1 MRFIST
7 PSSLRCRRGRGPRFS
22 AARPLNRTLTKL
34 SDRLSAV
41 LFKMNESPRRV
52 GPIQLDWRN
61 CRITR
66 RTAARLRSL
75 WRVASRSSRARYC
88 EMELSSDWPET
99 RQPTRQQ
106 AESSSQKERR
116 LKGGSRRRRGFWC
129 MRPTAGQIQITAI
142 GSIIEP
148 VAPRIF
154 RGSATNRNSQTPSR
168 ASSSRYRLSM
178 M

>member
-22 AARPLNRTLTKL
+22 ATRPLNRTLTKL

-52 GPIQLDWRN
+52 GPIQPDWLN

-66 RTAARLRSL
+66 RTAARLGSL
-75 WRVASRSSRARYC
+75 WRVASRLSRARCC
-88 EMELSSDWPET
+88 EMELSSHCPET

-106 AESSSQKERR
+106 AESNSQKERR
-116 LKGGSRRRRGFWC
+116 LREGADGGADSGACGQPLARFKSLRPDRSLSPSRRGSLREARRTGTHKRHRARVPQGTGF
-129 MRPTAGQIQITAI
+129 P
-142 GSIIEP
+142 
-148 VAPRIF
+148 
-154 RGSATNRNSQTPSR
+154 
-168 ASSSRYRLSM
+168 
-178 M
+178 